1 MLSYTW
7 EQLKQQSCIKLY
19 AGELLPDLPQFR
31 THIGLNPTPCSP
43 RCIIHDVCYSMP
55 LQDNTVEVY
64 QAEDVFEHVQYEI
77 LPAIFDEI
85 FRVLQPGGLFRLS
98 LPDYRCD
105 VLRERSVFDGHGRIV
120 YDPLGGGAL
129 RGMAV
134 IDGGHLWFPVLENVI
149 ALFERSK
156 FNAGSSIT
164 ILHGYLQSG
173 KGILDPIDYSLGHVQ
188 RTPDHDER
196 VQHPPRP
203 MSLVVDAVK
212 SKQTT

>member
-19 AGELLPDLPQFR
+19 AGELLPHLPQFR

-55 LQDNTVEVY
+55 LQDNTV
-64 QAEDVFEHVQYEI
+64 
-77 LPAIFDEI
+77 
-85 FRVLQPGGLFRLS
+85 
-98 LPDYRCD
+98 
-105 VLRERSVFDGHGRIV
+105 FDGHGRIV
-120 YDPLGGGAL
+120 YDPLGGAAL

-134 IDGGHLWFPVLENVI
+134 IDGGHLWFPVLESVI

-196 VQHPPRP
+196 VQHPRRP

-212 SKQTT
+212 